1 MNIYLSE
8 KQARFLFDVLD
19 SLTDRC
25 QSCEIG
31 DDECRD
37 LAYPLFKKLRLAL
50 NRY

>member
-19 SLTDRC
+19 NLTDRC
-25 QSCEIG
+25 HSCEIG

-50 NRY
+50 KGY